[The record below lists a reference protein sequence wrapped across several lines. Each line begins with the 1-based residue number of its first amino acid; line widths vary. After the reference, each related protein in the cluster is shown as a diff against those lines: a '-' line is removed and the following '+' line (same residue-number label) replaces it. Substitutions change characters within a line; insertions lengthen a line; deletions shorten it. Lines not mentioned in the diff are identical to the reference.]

1 MSSERKLVWMTE
13 SFFVSSSGVGNNTV
27 VTESNGDSVPGLD
40 SAELWPAEADAEAM
54 SPSSL
59 SLEEKVGTEGS
70 VGKEEVS
77 TEEDTEVEGHLEE
90 LLEEKHCC
98 ERLSPQSEVDSSDAD
113 PAELEAIF
121 IAPLDGCQ
129 AELRGR
135 VIKEVR
141 KPGRSE

>member
-1 MSSERKLVWMTE
+1 MWTTVALSS
-13 SFFVSSSGVGNNTV
+13 SVSSSGVVNNTV
-27 VTESNGDSVPGLD
+27 VTESNGDGVPELD
-40 SAELWPAEADAEAM
+40 SDKLWPTEAEAT

-59 SLEEKVGTEGS
+59 SLEEKFGA
-70 VGKEEVS
+70 EEDVS
-77 TEEDTEVEGHLEE
+77 PEEDTEVEDHLEE
-90 LLEEKHCC
+90 LLEDKHSC
-98 ERLSPQSEVDSSDAD
+98 ESPESEVDSSAE